1 VTLRFQ
7 SATGINNILSSILP
21 KAHEL
26 RDVRAYPNTYRIVP
40 ALDKVVRVFDGAQP
54 KCRVCYELPSEVSC
68 CFSSGQHDTYFI
80 SSKTVMQFD
89 HPNVIP
95 IRTGRR
101 EHLVRQATCHSI
113 TNRVYSTASL
123 ERIRDVRRET
133 NRDHL
138 DRLIL
143 ELMSV
148 HKGLVR
154 NNTTRST
161 ILYDRA
167 TVVGASISKSCL
179 PELKKE

>member
-1 VTLRFQ
+1 
-7 SATGINNILSSILP
+7 
-21 KAHEL
+21 
-26 RDVRAYPNTYRIVP
+26 
-40 ALDKVVRVFDGAQP
+40 
-54 KCRVCYELPSEVSC
+54 
-68 CFSSGQHDTYFI
+68 
-80 SSKTVMQFD
+80 MQFG

-101 EHLVRQATCHSI
+101 EHLIRQATCHSI
-113 TNRVYSTASL
+113 TNRVHSTASR

-133 NRDHL
+133 NRYHF

-154 NNTTRST
+154 NDTTRST

-167 TVVGASISKSCL
+167 TVIGASISKSYQA
-179 PELKKE
+179 EIKKK